1 MSLSHQFKS
10 SRSEFLGE
18 GSYGCVYYPG
28 ITCKGKKNKKKLIT
42 KIQEISFYSDNEKNN
57 GKYIKTNIKNYNKYF
72 SPVLKFCIVK
82 FNTIKNTNLDINKC
96 NTLFDE
102 YNVNSSFKKYDDVIY
117 NSDSTYNVTRDAA
130 IYNVKANALDK
141 ANVNANANVKANAN
155 ANANALDKANA
166 IINNQYILMYSSYI
180 KSYSFK
186 DFYIN
191 YNFEFV
197 FNLINHIYKLLYA
210 LNLLNQIS
218 IVHNDLHINNILINS
233 KNLYPI
239 IIDFGLSFN
248 INNCYKLNK
257 DYIDFQYIKRF
268 VFDYRQD
275 SYHFNIEKRFI
286 SFIIFNKTPHFPSE
300 IYDNNDNNNISKG
313 AINFFITDAYTTI
326 DNNEEIRKY
335 FNSDEMSDY
344 KKALEQFYYQF
355 LDKSVYPKYNTIV
368 KYLLNFV
375 YMYNDLYS
383 LTINLLY
390 LNELKVSK
398 HNYVLNDEEQFIL
411 KFFIQLFK
419 KALYPD
425 PNMRLKLEEVLD
437 LYKFIINFIKNY
449 NLKTVKNTIRLTM
462 ISELVKFLKLK
473 KISIKTVFYK
483 NFAFLNFNL
492 LCNDLIF
499 QTIKSSAIKL

>member
-1 MSLSHQFKS
+1 MSLSPLTDNSTSQ
-10 SRSEFLGE
+10 FLGE

-28 ITCKGKKNKKKLIT
+28 ISCKGKKNKKNLVT
-42 KIQEISFYSDNEKNN
+42 KIQEINFYSDNEKNN
-57 GKYIKTNIKNYNKYF
+57 GNYIKTNIKNYNKYF
-72 SPVLKFCIVK
+72 NPVLKYCIVR
-82 FNTIKNTNLDINKC
+82 FNTIKKSNLDINKC

-102 YNVNSSFKKYDDVIY
+102 YNSSAKINYDDIIY
-117 NSDSTYNVTRDAA
+117 NSDFTNKDV
-130 IYNVKANALDK
+130 
-141 ANVNANANVKANAN
+141 
-155 ANANALDKANA
+155 DKANA

-180 KSYSFK
+180 KNYSFK
-186 DFYIN
+186 DFYIKH
-191 YNFEFV
+191 NFEFV
-197 FNLINHIYKLLYA
+197 FSILNHVYKLIYSLT
-210 LNLLNQIS
+210 LLTQVG
-218 IVHNDLHINNILINS
+218 IVHNDLHINNILINL
-233 KNLYPI
+233 KNLNPI

-248 INNCYKLNK
+248 INDCYKLNK

-268 VFDYRQD
+268 VHDYRED
-275 SYHFNIEKRFI
+275 GYHINIEKRFI
-286 SFIIFNKTPHFPSE
+286 SFIIYNKTPHFPSE
-300 IYDNNDNNNISKG
+300 IYDNNDTNNISKG

-355 LDKSVYPKYNTIV
+355 LDKSVYPKYNSVV

>member
-1 MSLSHQFKS
+1 MSLSEPLKS
-10 SRSEFLGE
+10 TDPEFLGE

-72 SPVLKFCIVK
+72 NPILKFCIVK
-82 FNTIKNTNLDINKC
+82 FNILEKSGLNMKKC

-102 YNVNSSFKKYDDVIY
+102 YNVNSYKKYDDIIY
-117 NSDSTYNVTRDAA
+117 NSDSTHNTNRDSSIYDFNRDA
-130 IYNVKANALDK
+130 NA
-141 ANVNANANVKANAN
+141 
-155 ANANALDKANA
+155 KANA

-180 KSYSFK
+180 KGYSFK
-186 DFYIN
+186 DFYSN

-197 FNLINHIYKLLYA
+197 FNLINHIYNLTFA
-210 LNLLNQIS
+210 VNLLNQIG

-233 KNLYPI
+233 KNLHPI

-275 SYHFNIEKRFI
+275 GYHFNIEKRFI
-286 SFIIFNKTPHFPSE
+286 SFIIFNRTSHFPSE

-313 AINFFITDAYTTI
+313 AINFFIADAYNSI
-326 DNNEEIRKY
+326 INNEEISKY
-335 FNSDEMSDY
+335 FNSNEMSDY

-355 LDKSVYPKYNTIV
+355 LDNSVYPKYNSIV

-383 LTINLLY
+383 VTINLLY
-390 LNELKVSK
+390 LNELKVNK
-398 HNYVLNDEEQFIL
+398 HNVVLNNEEQIIFE
-411 KFFIQLFK
+411 FFIQLYK
-419 KALYPD
+419 KVLYPD
-425 PNMRLKLEEVLD
+425 PNMRLKLSEVLD

-449 NLKTVKNTIRLTM
+449 NLKTVKKTIRVDM
-462 ISELVKFLKLK
+462 ISELVKFLKSK
-473 KISIKTVFYK
+473 NISIKVVFYK
-483 NFAFLNFNL
+483 HFAFLNFNL

-499 QTIKSSAIKL
+499 QTIKSSSIKL